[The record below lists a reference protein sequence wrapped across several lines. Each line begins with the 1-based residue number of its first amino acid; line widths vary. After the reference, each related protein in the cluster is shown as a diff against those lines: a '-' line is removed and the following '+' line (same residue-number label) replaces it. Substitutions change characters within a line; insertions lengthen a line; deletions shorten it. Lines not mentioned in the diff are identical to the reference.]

1 MTDHKQYLT
10 APILHVYPY
19 TDRPNL
25 TSKWTP
31 IFLQRFFYSHKQVE
45 CGGQFIYDHGTCRYV
60 NQTAL
65 INDETNTSN

>member
-1 MTDHKQYLT
+1 MKEHKQYLT
-10 APILHVYPY
+10 APILRGYPY
-19 TDRPNL
+19 TDSPNL
-25 TSKWTP
+25 AVK
-31 IFLQRFFYSHKQVE
+31 